1 MTNLDGVYYGQGLP
15 PLADGDF
22 GLTAGTVAAVIS
34 DIYDEQVGYGDL
46 HPGLYAETKRI
57 FDEAVDTG
65 VESAVAGGAD
75 MPSDGF
81 MGRLHDNAGVFAAF
95 RTHAMQRDMVRL
107 LTDNTGR
114 LKSFAAFRK
123 DAEQYASHRNRAW
136 LKTEYDTAVNRA
148 HFAARWR
155 QFEQEKDVLPNL
167 EWLPST
173 SPNPGAD
180 HRAFW
185 GTVRPVGDAFWNEH
199 RPGDRWNCKCELAA
213 TDKPATKVPYDGDPK
228 NRPAKGLKANP
239 GKKGEIF
246 DKEHSYYPAS
256 CSACPFAKNRLLAL
270 VSDLAGRQNCESCK
284 ALRKAT
290 AEAEGATPDIASEL
304 GKLRD
309 LKGSD
314 YNKQLEKICGMNVF
328 KKMEGKKGIYWTGNR
343 QDADFENLLKAAE
356 KSESLGN
363 KVYILPNPGSVRTPD
378 FIFLRKGIY
387 KDYDLKTITG
397 KNSAGN
403 RMMESIGQ
411 TRRVLLNMATDY
423 NPRNLAKE
431 IKSYFE
437 VNEDALE
444 VRIYKGKR
452 QIPITRNDVGANDF
466 FYQFMRIWGAKK

>member
-1 MTNLDGVYYGQGLP
+1 MTDLDGVYYGQGLP

-22 GLTAGTVAAVIS
+22 GLTTGTVAAVIS

-155 QFEQEKDVLPNL
+155 QFEEEKDVLPNL

-185 GTVRPVGDAFWNEH
+185 GTVRPVDDAFWNEH

-228 NRPAKGLKANP
+228 NKPSKGLKTNP

-256 CSACPFAKNRLLAL
+256 CSACPFAKNKLMAL
-270 VSDLAGRQNCESCK
+270 FHDLADRRNCESCK
-284 ALRKAT
+284 ALARVVRDVEINAKKKEWPPRYEDYDEVSKDVHVSSWHGKNELRDNLRVGRFISNKIKDKVWLLPRLDPKNVRQ
-290 AEAEGATPDIASEL
+290 AELRSKLLPRGVYEGKNPDFLIQ
-304 GKLRD
+304 GKL
-309 LKGSD
+309 
-314 YNKQLEKICGMNVF
+314 F
-328 KKMEGKKGIYWTGNR
+328 EGKSLLDIKEFNR
-343 QDADFENLLKAAE
+343 DYVHNAIFNRIKKAKKQAKNVILEIPAMVDRRYINSAIESYFTTSSKDREIWIIWKNKLLK
-356 KSESLGN
+356 
-363 KVYILPNPGSVRTPD
+363 
-378 FIFLRKGIY
+378 Y
-387 KDYDLKTITG
+387 K
-397 KNSAGN
+397 
-403 RMMESIGQ
+403 
-411 TRRVLLNMATDY
+411 
-423 NPRNLAKE
+423 
-431 IKSYFE
+431 
-437 VNEDALE
+437 
-444 VRIYKGKR
+444 KR
-452 QIPITRNDVGANDF
+452 
-466 FYQFMRIWGAKK
+466 

>member
-1 MTNLDGVYYGQGLP
+1 MTDLDGVYYGQGLP
-15 PLADGDF
+15 HLADGDF

-107 LTDNTGR
+107 LTDNAGR

-155 QFEQEKDVLPNL
+155 QFEEEKDVLPNL

-180 HRAFW
+180 HRVFW
-185 GTVRPVGDAFWNEH
+185 GTVRPVDDAFWNEH

-228 NRPAKGLKANP
+228 NKPSKGLKTNP

-256 CSACPFAKNRLLAL
+256 CSACPFAKNRLMVLFHDL
-270 VSDLAGRQNCESCK
+270 VSKRNCESCK
-284 ALRKAT
+284 ALARVVRDVEINAKKK
-290 AEAEGATPDIASEL
+290 EWPPHYEDYDEVSKDVHVSSWH
-304 GKLRD
+304 GKNELRD
-309 LKGSD
+309 NLRVGRFIS
-314 YNKQLEKICGMNVF
+314 NKIKDKVWLLPRLDPLNPKESAL
-328 KKMEGKKGIYWTGNR
+328 R
-343 QDADFENLLKAAE
+343 ENLLPKSIPANKNADFLIQGKLFEGKSLFGLKNHEREYARHAILNHIKKAKKQAD
-356 KSESLGN
+356 N
-363 KVYILPNPGSVRTPD
+363 IILEIPAMVEREIIHSAINGY
-378 FIFLRKGIY
+378 LAQCK
-387 KDYDLKTITG
+387 KD
-397 KNSAGN
+397 
-403 RMMESIGQ
+403 
-411 TRRVLLNMATDY
+411 
-423 NPRNLAKE
+423 KE
-431 IKSYFE
+431 IWVIWK
-437 VNEDALE
+437 NKLLK
-444 VRIYKGKR
+444 YKKR
-452 QIPITRNDVGANDF
+452 
-466 FYQFMRIWGAKK
+466 

>member
-1 MTNLDGVYYGQGLP
+1 MTDLDGVYYGQGLP

-185 GTVRPVGDAFWNEH
+185 GTVRPVDDAFWNEH

-228 NRPAKGLKANP
+228 NKPSKGLKTNP

-256 CSACPFAKNRLLAL
+256 CSACPFAKNKLMAL
-270 VSDLAGRQNCESCK
+270 FHDLADRRNCESCK
-284 ALRKAT
+284 ALARVTGEEKSRNPDV
-290 AEAEGATPDIASEL
+290 AEEFK
-304 GKLRD
+304 KLQK
-309 LKGSD
+309 LNGSA
-314 YNKQLEKICGMNVF
+314 YNKQLEKISKSNIF
-328 KKMEGKKGIYWTGNR
+328 KKMDGKKGIYWTGNS

-356 KSESLGN
+356 KAVTFGN
-363 KVYILPNPGSVRTPD
+363 EVYILPNPDSVRTPD
-378 FIFLRKGIY
+378 FIFCRKGVY
-387 KDYDLKTITG
+387 KAYDLKTITG

-403 RMMESIGQ
+403 RLMESIGQ
-411 TRRVLLNMATDY
+411 THRVLLNMATDY
-423 NPRNLAKE
+423 NPRNLAKD

-437 VNEDALE
+437 ANKDAVE
-444 VRIYKGKR
+444 VLIFKGKR
-452 QIPITRNDVGANDF
+452 RISIQREFVQSKEYDM
-466 FYQFMRIWGAKK
+466 QFRKTWYKNK